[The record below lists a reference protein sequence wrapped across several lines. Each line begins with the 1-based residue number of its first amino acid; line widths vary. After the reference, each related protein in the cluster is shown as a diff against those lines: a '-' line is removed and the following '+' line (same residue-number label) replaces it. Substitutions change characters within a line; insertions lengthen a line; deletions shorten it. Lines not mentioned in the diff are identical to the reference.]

1 MSKVGKYFLDLQDQA
16 QELGFD
22 TVEEAFGKG
31 YEVIKGK
38 LVKTKDEQTEA
49 HEAWL
54 KRKDVVV
61 GDLRN
66 LLLIMHAAGKSDTTE
81 YNIIS
86 NALTFILDGEQ

>member
-1 MSKVGKYFLDLQDQA
+1 MSKVGKYYLDLQNQA

-22 TVEEAFGKG
+22 SVEEALSKG
-31 YEVIKGK
+31 YEVVKGK

-54 KRKDVVV
+54 KRKDAVV

-66 LLLIMHAAGKSDTTE
+66 LLLGMHTAGKSDTTE
-81 YNIIS
+81 YNIIN